1 MEIGWRVPSY
11 ARKWTKSA
19 ESRELVKYFA
29 SLEFKVT
36 GFSII
41 TDFLF

>member
-19 ESRELVKYFA
+19 ESRELVKY
-29 SLEFKVT
+29 LHM
-36 GFSII
+36 
-41 TDFLF
+41 